1 MKKIKFYFIFIFSFL
16 SLIVL
21 YSIFYFLVLEN
32 INNINFKKSDP
43 KILENE
49 SLLESNILVK
59 NEKYNYEINSIYQSE
74 FKNDYK
80 FLTLKNEDCSLNLVS
95 FIDNEIKD
103 VCSWVKK
110 ECDELE
116 CKNYICENYKNDW
129 YKVRYFGDFM
139 GSSDYELVYKY
150 DNYIYSANLECSSC
164 ELDSYENPL
173 FLDLILNFNVKK
185 ND

>member
-16 SLIVL
+16 SLIAL
-21 YSIFYFLVLEN
+21 YSIFYFLVLED
-32 INNINFKKSDP
+32 INSINFKKSDY
-43 KILENE
+43 KVLENE
-49 SLLESNILVK
+49 ILLDSNVLVK

-80 FLTLKNEDCSLNLVS
+80 FLSLKNKDCVLNIVS

-103 VCSWVKK
+103 VCAWVKK
-110 ECDELE
+110 ECEELE
-116 CKNYICENYKNDW
+116 CDTYSCEYYKNDW

-150 DNYIYSANLECSSC
+150 NNYIYSANLECFSHD
-164 ELDSYENPL
+164 LDNYENPL
-173 FLDLILNFNVKK
+173 FSDLILNFNVKK
-185 ND
+185 YD